1 MTTDPTPCAR
11 QDDADIR
18 EIPLA
23 DKLMFHGALID
34 VTHMTVRLPNG
45 REALREVVRHKG
57 AAAVVPVDAEGFVTL
72 VRQHRVVVDQVTLE
86 IPAGKLDHV
95 GEDPLACAHR
105 ELEEETGLRAEHM
118 ELLCPMITTPGFC
131 TEKVSIYLAT
141 GLSPHA
147 SHLDEDE
154 FLNVVRMPLA
164 EAVARAMRGELNDGK
179 NGAGAADG
187 LDKATRVRPRVSRA
201 TVNLSLQVT
210 SDPRKAIP
218 NGIKELVCTPC
229 AKEAIP

>member
-1 MTTDPTPCAR
+1 MTDHPANPAP
-11 QDDADIR
+11 QEDADIR
-18 EIPLA
+18 ETPLSERLVF
-23 DKLMFHGALID
+23 KGALID
-34 VTHMTVRLPNG
+34 VHHMTVRLPNG

-57 AAAVVPVDAEGFVTL
+57 AAAVVPVDAQGIVTL

-105 ELEEETGLRAEHM
+105 ELEEETGLHAGRM

-141 GLSPHA
+141 DLTPSSA
-147 SHLDEDE
+147 HLDDDE

-164 EAVARAMRGELNDGK
+164 EAVARAARGELPDGK
-179 NGAGAADG
+179 TALG
-187 LDKATRVRPRVSRA
+187 LMLAWARLHGLAPDRA
-201 TVNLSLQVT
+201 
-210 SDPRKAIP
+210 
-218 NGIKELVCTPC
+218 
-229 AKEAIP
+229 